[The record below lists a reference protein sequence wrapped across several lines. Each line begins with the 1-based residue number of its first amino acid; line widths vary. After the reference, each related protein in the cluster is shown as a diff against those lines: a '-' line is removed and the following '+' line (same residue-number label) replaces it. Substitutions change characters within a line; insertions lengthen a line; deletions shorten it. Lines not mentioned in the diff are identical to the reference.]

1 MDARFGISCV
11 ADVVSPIPIGRVSEA
26 WITEFCCTGHN
37 AERSVQG
44 NWIVEVDLIE

>member
-1 MDARFGISCV
+1 MKPGLQSS
-11 ADVVSPIPIGRVSEA
+11 VVRD
-26 WITEFCCTGHN
+26 TN